1 MSARETMTTDP
12 GLVNDPA
19 AALKAWDAVR
29 PQARVQGDA
38 LEVLNE
44 GAGGYVVSFDFSTP
58 GVIAVKA
65 NDPLGPSA
73 DPEYLERMV
82 DEANAKAGAQVFE
95 ISGPL
100 VLCCETLTRGPGGI
114 SLAELEAA
122 RSRVV
127 ALLDEHHAAFAAPG
141 RTPFSVHV
149 DHDGHA
155 TLIVTGR
162 LPRSR

>member
-1 MSARETMTTDP
+1 MTTDL
-12 GLVNDPA
+12 GLVNDPG
-19 AALKAWDAVR
+19 AALQAWDAVR

-58 GVIAVKA
+58 GVVTVKA

-82 DEANAKAGAQVFE
+82 DKANAEAGAQVFE
-95 ISGPL
+95 ISGPF
-100 VLCCETLTRGPGGI
+100 VICRETLTRSEAGI
-114 SLAELEAA
+114 SIVELEAA

-127 ALLDEHHAAFAAPG
+127 ALLDAHHAAFAAPG

-149 DHDGHA
+149 DHDGNA
-155 TLIVTGR
+155 TLIVTGI
-162 LPRSR
+162 PRPR